1 MKIITNKWLWLVV
14 FVLCWTAGG
23 FAVFSRSDAEA
34 VAVVGDITPQR
45 IVSMAPTLTE
55 ILFALGLG
63 EHVVGV
69 TAYSNYPPAA
79 KEKPVMGTFWQ
90 PNIEAVI
97 AARPDLILTLGF
109 DQQTTLAGRL
119 RRLNYSTLTVDIEKV
134 DQLFEAIA
142 EIGAVTKR
150 VSQADGMTRRLR
162 ANLDNISELVSTGDK
177 PKVLWIIQ
185 IEPLRVAGT
194 ETFINELIELAGGV
208 NAIGPTIN
216 KYPPIGP
223 EQIIATSPDV
233 IIESAMFE
241 TDLIRRRKEL
251 IKHFG
256 RFANID
262 AVQTGRIYVID
273 GDTVARLGP
282 RIDQA
287 VENIAKCLR
296 PELFEN

>member
-14 FVLCWTAGG
+14 FVLCWTAAGL
-23 FAVFSRSDAEA
+23 AMFSRSDGEA
-34 VAVVGDITPQR
+34 VAVAGDNTPQR

-63 EHVVGV
+63 EQVVGV

-142 EIGAVTKR
+142 RIGKVTKR
-150 VSQADGMTRRLR
+150 VSQADGMIRRLR
-162 ANLDNISELVSTGDK
+162 TNLDNISELVSTGDK
-177 PKVLWIIQ
+177 PRVLWIIQ

-194 ETFINELIELAGGV
+194 DTFINELIELAGGV

-216 KYPPIGP
+216 KYPPIGA
-223 EQIIATSPDV
+223 EQIITLAPDV
-233 IIESAMFE
+233 IIDADYNSSREITLKYFN
-241 TDLIRRRKEL
+241 R
-251 IKHFG
+251 FG
-256 RFANID
+256 NVP
-262 AVQTGRIYVID
+262 AVRNERIYEIQD
-273 GDTVARLGP
+273 DTVSRLGP
-282 RIDQA
+282 RIDEA
-287 VENIAKCLR
+287 VESIAKCLR

>member
-23 FAVFSRSDAEA
+23 FAVFSRSDGEA

-63 EHVVGV
+63 EQVVGV
-69 TAYSNYPPAA
+69 TVYSNYPPAA
-79 KEKPVMGTFWQ
+79 KEKTVMGTFWQ

-109 DQQTTLAGRL
+109 DQQITLAGRL

-150 VSQADGMTRRLR
+150 VAQADEMARRLR

-177 PKVLWIIQ
+177 PTVLWIIQ

-194 ETFINELIELAGGV
+194 DTFINELIELAGGV

-216 KYPPIGP
+216 KYPPIGA
-223 EQIIATSPDV
+223 EQIITLAPEV
-233 IIESAMFE
+233 I
-241 TDLIRRRKEL
+241 
-251 IKHFG
+251 
-256 RFANID
+256 
-262 AVQTGRIYVID
+262 ID
-273 GDTVARLGP
+273 GDYTSGRENTLKYFNRFGNVPAVRNERIYEIQDDTVSRLGP
-282 RIDQA
+282 RIDEA
-287 VENIAKCLR
+287 VESIAKCLR